1 MSKLFSLIRRDFRH
15 VINNVVALVVCVG
28 MIVIPCFYAWFNI
41 YSAWDPYGNTG
52 ELKVALANADEGYK
66 TKLMHANINI
76 GERMVSDLQ
85 GSDKVDYVVT
95 TKDKALEGV
104 RSGEYYAAIVFPK
117 DFSSDMMTV
126 LSKSVRHAKV
136 IYAVNEKKNAIG
148 TIVTGKVSTAVQNSI
163 DQSFDQSLTEVLAGV
178 LSDLSGTLTDEETL
192 NLVTRLDSI
201 LGDGAQDLRGV
212 AANVDSYQALVAS
225 TGSLLQNSD
234 AMLSSAAKSGD
245 GAGDLMRTTSSGVRK
260 LDGAVDGATTS
271 INDALQK
278 SASTFDDV
286 KSAIDTAYATA
297 GGSTQKLRGALA
309 DVKAEVDAR
318 DANLRDFQ
326 AKLNGTD
333 TIATQW
339 EQSLGEDGDPVT
351 VQRVSELKLTIDGL
365 NDRVTKAIQDLD
377 DLSNGIQSTIDDI
390 DRSKGDA
397 DASKAELEALAERAK
412 GSVTGVQASYE
423 QGLKGSLGRLA
434 DTIDGAA
441 SDADALVGKFSSTM
455 ADVSDTTSGTL
466 RGLSKIEGDLG
477 TTAKKLRDG
486 ADKLDSMRGTVK
498 AAIDS
503 GDMQT
508 IRTILS
514 AGPTSLAEFVSSPV
528 QTDRVAIY
536 PVANNGSAM
545 APFYTTLAIWVGG
558 VVLCALVRC
567 NPSEAAMRETG
578 AKPRHAYFGRLTFFL
593 IIGFMQSSLVLLGD
607 LFFIRIQCLHPWLF
621 LLCGWFASLVF
632 INIIFSLTAAF
643 GDVGKAI
650 AVLLMVIQVAGS
662 GGTFPPQMLPKA
674 FQAVYP
680 FLPFVHTE
688 KAMRCAIAGLFGA
701 DYWLAMGRLALF
713 LVPSLLLGLLLRKP
727 VVRLN
732 HWIEEKIESTKL
744 M

>member
-15 VINNVVALVVCVG
+15 VINNVIALVVCVG

-117 DFSSDMMTV
+117 DFSKDMMTV

-136 IYAVNEKKNAIG
+136 VYAVNEKKNAIG

-201 LGDGAQDLRGV
+201 LGDGAQELRGV

-245 GAGDLMRTTSSGVRK
+245 GAGDLMRTTSAGVRK

-286 KSAIDTAYATA
+286 KSAIDAAYATA

-318 DANLRDFQ
+318 RANLRDFQ
-326 AKLNGTD
+326 SKLNGTD
-333 TIATQW
+333 TMAAQW
-339 EQSLGEDGDPVT
+339 EVRLDPNGKTYDSVHSLRIT
-351 VQRVSELKLTIDGL
+351 VVGLGNRIDSALK
-365 NDRVTKAIQDLD
+365 DLD

-397 DASKAELEALAERAK
+397 DSSKAELEALAERAK
-412 GSVTGVQASYE
+412 GSVSGVQATYE

-434 DTIDGAA
+434 DAIDGAA

-455 ADVSDTTSGTL
+455 ADVNDTTSDTL

-477 TTAKKLRDG
+477 ATSKKLRDG

-508 IRTILS
+508 IREILS

-528 QTDRVAIY
+528 QTDRVAVY

-680 FLPFVHTE
+680 FLPFVHAE
-688 KAMRCAIAGLFGA
+688 KAMRCAIAGLYGA
-701 DYWLAMGRLALF
+701 DFWLAMGRLALF

>member
-212 AANVDSYQALVAS
+212 GANVDSYQALVAS

-271 INDALQK
+271 INDALRK

-297 GGSTQKLRGALA
+297 GGSTQKLRGALV

-318 DANLRDFQ
+318 RANLRDFQ
-326 AKLNGTD
+326 AKLHGTD
-333 TIATQW
+333 TIAADW
-339 EQSLGEDGDPVT
+339 EVRLDKNGQTYDSVHNF
-351 VQRVSELKLTIDGL
+351 RITIDGL
-365 NDRVTKAIQDLD
+365 GKRVDSAANDLE

-477 TTAKKLRDG
+477 TTAKKLCDG

-680 FLPFVHTE
+680 FLPFVHAE

-701 DYWLAMGRLALF
+701 DYWLAIGRLALF

>member
-1 MSKLFSLIRRDFRH
+1 VSKLFSLIRRDFRH

-117 DFSSDMMTV
+117 DFSADMMTV

-271 INDALQK
+271 INDALRK

-297 GGSTQKLRGALA
+297 GGSTQKLRGALV

-318 DANLRDFQ
+318 RANLRDFQ

-333 TIATQW
+333 TIAADW
-339 EQSLGEDGDPVT
+339 EVRLDKNGQTYDSVHNF
-351 VQRVSELKLTIDGL
+351 RITIDGL
-365 NDRVTKAIQDLD
+365 GKRVDSAANDLE

-567 NPSEAAMRETG
+567 NPSEAAIRETG

-680 FLPFVHTE
+680 FLPFVHAE

>member
-15 VINNVVALVVCVG
+15 VINNVIALVVCVG

-286 KSAIDTAYATA
+286 KGAIDAAYATA
-297 GGSTQKLRGALA
+297 GGSTQKLRGALV

-318 DANLRDFQ
+318 RANLRDFQ
-326 AKLNGTD
+326 AKL
-333 TIATQW
+333 
-339 EQSLGEDGDPVT
+339 
-351 VQRVSELKLTIDGL
+351 
-365 NDRVTKAIQDLD
+365 DRK
-377 DLSNGIQSTIDDI
+377 
-390 DRSKGDA
+390 
-397 DASKAELEALAERAK
+397 
-412 GSVTGVQASYE
+412 SVV
-423 QGLKGSLGRLA
+423 
-434 DTIDGAA
+434 
-441 SDADALVGKFSSTM
+441 
-455 ADVSDTTSGTL
+455 
-466 RGLSKIEGDLG
+466 
-477 TTAKKLRDG
+477 
-486 ADKLDSMRGTVK
+486 
-498 AAIDS
+498 
-503 GDMQT
+503 
-508 IRTILS
+508 
-514 AGPTSLAEFVSSPV
+514 
-528 QTDRVAIY
+528 
-536 PVANNGSAM
+536 
-545 APFYTTLAIWVGG
+545 
-558 VVLCALVRC
+558 
-567 NPSEAAMRETG
+567 
-578 AKPRHAYFGRLTFFL
+578 
-593 IIGFMQSSLVLLGD
+593 
-607 LFFIRIQCLHPWLF
+607 
-621 LLCGWFASLVF
+621 
-632 INIIFSLTAAF
+632 
-643 GDVGKAI
+643 
-650 AVLLMVIQVAGS
+650 
-662 GGTFPPQMLPKA
+662 
-674 FQAVYP
+674 
-680 FLPFVHTE
+680 
-688 KAMRCAIAGLFGA
+688 
-701 DYWLAMGRLALF
+701 
-713 LVPSLLLGLLLRKP
+713 
-727 VVRLN
+727 
-732 HWIEEKIESTKL
+732 
-744 M
+744 

>member
-15 VINNVVALVVCVG
+15 VINNVIALVVCVG

-117 DFSSDMMTV
+117 DFSADMMTV

-271 INDALQK
+271 INDALRK

-297 GGSTQKLRGALA
+297 GGSTQKLRGALV

-318 DANLRDFQ
+318 RANLRDFQ
-326 AKLNGTD
+326 AKLNGTY
-333 TIATQW
+333 TIAADW
-339 EQSLGEDGDPVT
+339 EVRLDKNGQTYDSVHNF
-351 VQRVSELKLTIDGL
+351 RITIDGL
-365 NDRVTKAIQDLD
+365 GKRVDSAANDLE

-680 FLPFVHTE
+680 FLPFVHAE

>member
-271 INDALQK
+271 INDALRK

-297 GGSTQKLRGALA
+297 GGSTQKLRGALV

-318 DANLRDFQ
+318 RANLRDFQ
-326 AKLNGTD
+326 AKLHGTD
-333 TIATQW
+333 TIAADW
-339 EQSLGEDGDPVT
+339 EVRLDKNGQTYDSVHNF
-351 VQRVSELKLTIDGL
+351 RITIDGL
-365 NDRVTKAIQDLD
+365 GKRVDSAANDLE

-477 TTAKKLRDG
+477 TTAKKLCDG

-680 FLPFVHTE
+680 FLPFVHAE

-701 DYWLAMGRLALF
+701 DYWLAIGRLALF

>member
-286 KSAIDTAYATA
+286 KSAIDAAYATA

-377 DLSNGIQSTIDDI
+377 DLSNGIQSTVDDI

-412 GSVTGVQASYE
+412 GSITGVQASYE
-423 QGLKGSLGRLA
+423 HGLKG
-434 DTIDGAA
+434 
-441 SDADALVGKFSSTM
+441 
-455 ADVSDTTSGTL
+455 
-466 RGLSKIEGDLG
+466 
-477 TTAKKLRDG
+477 
-486 ADKLDSMRGTVK
+486 
-498 AAIDS
+498 
-503 GDMQT
+503 
-508 IRTILS
+508 
-514 AGPTSLAEFVSSPV
+514 
-528 QTDRVAIY
+528 DRK
-536 PVANNGSAM
+536 S
-545 APFYTTLAIWVGG
+545 
-558 VVLCALVRC
+558 VV
-567 NPSEAAMRETG
+567 
-578 AKPRHAYFGRLTFFL
+578 
-593 IIGFMQSSLVLLGD
+593 
-607 LFFIRIQCLHPWLF
+607 
-621 LLCGWFASLVF
+621 
-632 INIIFSLTAAF
+632 
-643 GDVGKAI
+643 
-650 AVLLMVIQVAGS
+650 
-662 GGTFPPQMLPKA
+662 
-674 FQAVYP
+674 
-680 FLPFVHTE
+680 
-688 KAMRCAIAGLFGA
+688 
-701 DYWLAMGRLALF
+701 
-713 LVPSLLLGLLLRKP
+713 
-727 VVRLN
+727 
-732 HWIEEKIESTKL
+732 
-744 M
+744 

>member
-15 VINNVVALVVCVG
+15 VINNVIALVVCVG

-117 DFSSDMMTV
+117 DFSADMMTV

-271 INDALQK
+271 INDALRK

-297 GGSTQKLRGALA
+297 GGSTQKLRGALV

-318 DANLRDFQ
+318 RANLRDFQ

-333 TIATQW
+333 TIAADW
-339 EQSLGEDGDPVT
+339 EVRLDKNGQTYDSVHNF
-351 VQRVSELKLTIDGL
+351 RITIDDLGKRVDSAA
-365 NDRVTKAIQDLD
+365 NDLE

-680 FLPFVHTE
+680 FLPFVHAE

>member
-15 VINNVVALVVCVG
+15 VINNVIALVVCVG

-117 DFSSDMMTV
+117 DFSKDMMTV

-136 IYAVNEKKNAIG
+136 VYAVNEKKNAIG

-201 LGDGAQDLRGV
+201 LGDGAQELRGV

-245 GAGDLMRTTSSGVRK
+245 GAGDLMRTTSAGVRK

-286 KSAIDTAYATA
+286 KSAIDAAYATA

-318 DANLRDFQ
+318 RANLRDFQ
-326 AKLNGTD
+326 SKLNGTD

-339 EQSLGEDGDPVT
+339 EVRLDPNGETYDSVHSLRITIKGLGNRID
-351 VQRVSELKLTIDGL
+351 SALK
-365 NDRVTKAIQDLD
+365 DLD

-397 DASKAELEALAERAK
+397 DSSKAELEALAERAK
-412 GSVTGVQASYE
+412 GSISGVQATYE
-423 QGLKGSLGRLA
+423 QGLRGSLGRLA
-434 DTIDGAA
+434 DAIDGAA

-477 TTAKKLRDG
+477 ATSKKLHDG

-508 IRTILS
+508 IREILS

-528 QTDRVAIY
+528 QTDRVAVY

-680 FLPFVHTE
+680 FLPFVHAE
-688 KAMRCAIAGLFGA
+688 KAMRCAIAGLYGA
-701 DYWLAMGRLALF
+701 DFWLAMGRLALF

>member
-15 VINNVVALVVCVG
+15 VINNVIALVVCVG

-95 TKDKALEGV
+95 TKGKALEGV

-117 DFSSDMMTV
+117 DFSKDMMTV

-136 IYAVNEKKNAIG
+136 VYAVNEKKNAIG

-163 DQSFDQSLTEVLAGV
+163 DQSFEQSLTEVLAGV

-201 LGDGAQDLRGV
+201 LGDGAQELRGV

-245 GAGDLMRTTSSGVRK
+245 GTGDLMRTTSAGVRK

-286 KSAIDTAYATA
+286 KSAIDAAYATA

-318 DANLRDFQ
+318 RANLRDFQ
-326 AKLNGTD
+326 AKLHGTD
-333 TIATQW
+333 TLATQW
-339 EQSLGEDGDPVT
+339 EVRLDPNGETYDSVHSL
-351 VQRVSELKLTIDGL
+351 RITIKGL
-365 NDRVTKAIQDLD
+365 GNRIDSALNDLD

-412 GSVTGVQASYE
+412 GSVSGVQATYE

-434 DTIDGAA
+434 DAIDGAA

-455 ADVSDTTSGTL
+455 ADVNDTTSGTL

-508 IRTILS
+508 IRKILS

-528 QTDRVAIY
+528 QTDRVAVY

-680 FLPFVHTE
+680 FLPFVHAE
-688 KAMRCAIAGLFGA
+688 KAMRCAIAGLYGA
-701 DYWLAMGRLALF
+701 DFWLAMGRLALF

>member
-15 VINNVVALVVCVG
+15 VINNVIALVVCVG

-117 DFSSDMMTV
+117 DFSKDMMTV

-136 IYAVNEKKNAIG
+136 VYAVNEKKNAIG

-163 DQSFDQSLTEVLAGV
+163 DQSFEQSLTEVLAGV

-201 LGDGAQDLRGV
+201 LGDGAQELRGV

-245 GAGDLMRTTSSGVRK
+245 GAGDLMRTTSAGVRK

-286 KSAIDTAYATA
+286 KSAIDAAYATA

-318 DANLRDFQ
+318 RANLRDFQ
-326 AKLNGTD
+326 AKLHGTD
-333 TIATQW
+333 TLATQW
-339 EQSLGEDGDPVT
+339 EVRLGLNGTTYDSVHSL
-351 VQRVSELKLTIDGL
+351 RITIDGL
-365 NDRVTKAIQDLD
+365 GNRIDSALNDLD

-390 DRSKGDA
+390 DRSKGNA
-397 DASKAELEALAERAK
+397 DSSKAELEALAERAK
-412 GSVTGVQASYE
+412 GSISGVQATYE
-423 QGLKGSLGRLA
+423 QGLRGSLGRLA
-434 DTIDGAA
+434 DAIDGAA

-477 TTAKKLRDG
+477 ATSKKLRDG

-508 IRTILS
+508 IREILS

-528 QTDRVAIY
+528 QTDRVAVY

-593 IIGFMQSSLVLLGD
+593 VIGFMQSSLVLLGD

-621 LLCGWFASLVF
+621 LLCGWFASVVF

-680 FLPFVHTE
+680 FLPFVHAE
-688 KAMRCAIAGLFGA
+688 KAMRCAIAGLYGA
-701 DYWLAMGRLALF
+701 DFWLAMGRLALF